1 MLTNPF
7 DRGGDGGLLD
17 FAEVAPVVAL
27 AVVGDEAVGPALA
40 GADGAGEIHAHLAGA
55 VAAEA
60 GAHGAGG
67 FELRLFGY
75 HIHHAAGVLHAVECG
90 GRAFEHFHALGG
102 GAEYVGLGHLHAVA
116 QHGVVAV
123 VAEAAFHHGLKRA
136 GQGVGLADAAH
147 GEQGFIQRA
156 GAAVFQHG
164 GGNDVYAAGH
174 FEQRGVAAA
183 DDIGGNG
190 LVAAGIAAAGGN
202 FDGFELGAVGA
213 VGLLLL
219 PLGRLC
225 LIRAF
230 GIKQAGAADGGKGE
244 DEGFEVCAR
253 LFHEAVPLKIK
264 RQTKN
269 RQLG

>member
-1 MLTNPF
+1 M
-7 DRGGDGGLLD
+7 
-17 FAEVAPVVAL
+17 
-27 AVVGDEAVGPALA
+27 
-40 GADGAGEIHAHLAGA
+40 
-55 VAAEA
+55 
-60 GAHGAGG
+60 
-67 FELRLFGY
+67 
-75 HIHHAAGVLHAVECG
+75 
-90 GRAFEHFHALGG
+90 
-102 GAEYVGLGHLHAVA
+102 GLGHLHAVA

-123 VAEAAFHHGLKRA
+123 VAEAAFHHGLERA
-136 GQGVGLADAAH
+136 GQGVGLADAAY

-164 GGNDVYAAGH
+164 GGNDVYATGH

-253 LFHEAVPLKIK
+253 LFHEAVPFKDKKTNKKKQAVRFNLLPYRLINKVLRTIGILVADGNLAICVK
-264 RQTKN
+264 
-269 RQLG
+269 

>member
-1 MLTNPF
+1 M
-7 DRGGDGGLLD
+7 
-17 FAEVAPVVAL
+17 
-27 AVVGDEAVGPALA
+27 
-40 GADGAGEIHAHLAGA
+40 
-55 VAAEA
+55 
-60 GAHGAGG
+60 
-67 FELRLFGY
+67 
-75 HIHHAAGVLHAVECG
+75 
-90 GRAFEHFHALGG
+90 
-102 GAEYVGLGHLHAVA
+102 
-116 QHGVVAV
+116 
-123 VAEAAFHHGLKRA
+123 
-136 GQGVGLADAAH
+136 GLADAAH
-147 GEQGFIQRA
+147 SKQGFIQRA

-164 GGNDVYAAGH
+164 GGNDVYATGH

-230 GIKQAGAADGGKGE
+230 GIKQAWAADGGQGE

-253 LFHEAVPLKIK
+253 LFHEDVSLKD
-264 RQTKN
+264 
-269 RQLG
+269 